1 MQTIISLVSAGLGV
15 ALVPA
20 SLMDLRRS
28 GVVYCQLRER
38 SPQITVAL
46 AWRRDNRSVCLA
58 NFVATARRHT
68 RIAGATRRCRVS

>member
-28 GVVYCQLRER
+28 GVAYRRLHEP

-46 AWRRDNRSVCLA
+46 AWRRDNRNVCLA
-58 NFVATARRHT
+58 NFVGTARRHS
-68 RIAGATRRCRVS
+68 RVAGTTRRRRVS